1 MEAIKGYSQ
10 DIHTIEEINPVHQE
24 LAMDLKKIIVDN
36 VDLDQYQ
43 DEALGKKFERVL
55 EDTGVFIMDTPARE
69 GFNRFIAY
77 VNNK

>member
-1 MEAIKGYSQ
+1 M
-10 DIHTIEEINPVHQE
+10 
-24 LAMDLKKIIVDN
+24 KKIIVDN

-55 EDTGVFIMDTPARE
+55 EDTGVFIMDTAARE

-77 VNNK
+77 EIINKNRQKAGSSEFLNYLLLLYRLF